1 MSGLRNL
8 QADFFRHLLD
18 DSEDRIVGQIESNR
32 QCSAQQRM
40 ALYAN
45 AYVLRLKEAITT
57 DYPCLQ
63 AYLGDEQFDH
73 LMTLYIKQYPS
84 QQTNLRYY
92 SQHMVRLLEQTAP
105 YTEYPE
111 LAEIALIEQV
121 FANSFD
127 AANCDPVSLD
137 ALSALAP
144 SAWVGL
150 ALTFQDAVQ
159 LVPLR
164 YNSFPLWRALSKEE
178 TLPEKVRDESTWL
191 VWRQDLVSRYRGL
204 QEAEATVLSAAM
216 SGASF
221 AEICTRLLAFYD
233 ENTTPVMAVG
243 YLKNWIQDQMVKSL
257 VITSVN

>member
-1 MSGLRNL
+1 MNGLRNL
-8 QADFFRHLLD
+8 QEDFLGHLLD
-18 DSEDRIVGQIESNR
+18 DTENRIVGQIESNE

-45 AYVLRLKEAITT
+45 AYTLRLKEALAT
-57 DYPCLQ
+57 DYPCLH

-92 SQHMVRLLEQTAP
+92 SQYMVRLLGQEAP
-105 YTEYPE
+105 YQDYPE
-111 LAEIALIEQV
+111 LAEIALIEQM

-127 AANCDPVSLD
+127 AANCDPVTLD
-137 ALSALAP
+137 ALGAMAP

-150 ALTFQDAVQ
+150 TLTFQDAVQ
-159 LVPLR
+159 LVPLH
-164 YNSFPLWRALSKEE
+164 YNSFQLWRALSNEE
-178 TLPEKVRDESTWL
+178 ALPQKIQAESTWL
-191 VWRQDLVSRYRGL
+191 VWRRDLVSRYRGL
-204 QEAEATVLSAAM
+204 EDAEATALNAAM

-221 AEICTRLLAFYD
+221 AEICSQLLAFYD

-243 YLKNWIQDQMVKSL
+243 YLKTWIQDQMVKSL
-257 VITSVN
+257 ANT